1 MWPFGRK
8 AEAPAEGPRPIP
20 APVIRRDW
28 VGLPPI
34 QRLIGEH
41 PLTAPSDRFSD
52 GLTTHQDPSV
62 SSNTMGHHVVAEAP
76 SGIVLALAQPATRS
90 DGPEMVH
97 RPRVQRRAAAAT
109 DSGEWEAEEAA
120 SDAARPAPPSA
131 ERQPAPALFEL
142 PVAAAAPSI
151 QRLTRV
157 PEGEPVPF
165 MGKRRAPALESIPAS
180 FDETPMSVPDAPAP
194 AQRLTLGQA
203 RRLGLGPPINR
214 VPERGVQRAA
224 VEPMAMPLAPSPAL
238 GSPARS
244 EAVPAPT
251 TEPASPPPAAEPS
264 VPVTNEVATQAAPSA
279 APQPAIQ
286 MSHQDE
292 PAPAATSDGN
302 DAGRL
307 DLPLVARIPTRE
319 AAAAPLTPDGET
331 DHASIPGLPISLP
344 LVQRAAEVTKIA
356 ERAES
361 VATMSPTGQATA
373 APRPTVASRPSL
385 VRDTSSPLRPSPAMS
400 AATLPA
406 LLAPLVSARPLRP
419 TVSLQRASEA
429 VPNDI
434 EEPISRAFDTSL
446 AGVRI
451 DRSDA
456 GTAGAE
462 SMEARAFTQGDDV
475 VLPPTQ
481 GSLGYGP
488 ARSLLA
494 HELTH
499 VAQQRR
505 LGAARPAEA
514 SAHGRRLELQA
525 QRVERAWAS
534 EEDSSSTPTTEP
546 ASQTSHLPL
555 APVVPATI
563 QRAMAAVTAQAEAA
577 DAAQGSAPVVT
588 AQREPDVATPP
599 APAAATAAAA
609 ETVSAAAAT
618 REPSEQS
625 MDELAGRLYDRIRGR
640 LKNELLVD
648 RERAG
653 FLTDLR

>member
-8 AEAPAEGPRPIP
+8 AEAPAEGPGPVP
-20 APVIRRDW
+20 APVMRRDW

-52 GLTTHQDPSV
+52 GLATHQDPSV
-62 SSNTMGHHVVAEAP
+62 SSDTMGHHLAAEAP

-97 RPRVQRRAAAAT
+97 RPRVQRRAVAAAT

-142 PVAAAAPSI
+142 PVAAATPSI
-151 QRLTRV
+151 QRLTHA

-165 MGKRRAPALESIPAS
+165 MGKRRAPALESVPARL
-180 FDETPMSVPDAPAP
+180 DDTPGFVPDAPEAP
-194 AQRLTLGQA
+194 VQRLTLGQA

-214 VPERGVQRAA
+214 VPARAVQRAA
-224 VEPMAMPLAPSPAL
+224 TEPLAMPLASSPAPLPSAPADGVPATPSPAAE
-238 GSPARS
+238 SAITRPAI
-244 EAVPAPT
+244 EVGFQPALPAVAQRTIEMAGDDGPAQST
-251 TEPASPPPAAEPS
+251 AIPASD
-264 VPVTNEVATQAAPSA
+264 EV
-279 APQPAIQ
+279 
-286 MSHQDE
+286 
-292 PAPAATSDGN
+292 
-302 DAGRL
+302 GRL
-307 DLPLVARIPTRE
+307 DLPLAARTSTRE
-319 AAAAPLTPDGET
+319 VAGAPGTPEYALLAGPPE
-331 DHASIPGLPISLP
+331 SLP
-344 LVQRAAEVTKIA
+344 LVQRAPEGATPAEPA
-356 ERAES
+356 EASPAPVSHASAVPES
-361 VATMSPTGQATA
+361 
-373 APRPTVASRPSL
+373 TVASRPALVRELPSL
-385 VRDTSSPLRPSPAMS
+385 VRPVPTW
-400 AATLPA
+400 AAGSPA

-419 TVSLQRASEA
+419 TVSVQRASEA
-429 VPNDI
+429 APPDI
-434 EEPISRAFDTSL
+434 EAPISRAFDTSL

-456 GTAGAE
+456 GTAIAD
-462 SMEARAFTQGDDV
+462 SMGARAFTEGDDV
-475 VLPPTQ
+475 VLPPTE
-481 GSLGYGP
+481 GPLGHGP

-505 LGAARPAEA
+505 FGAALPAEA
-514 SAHGRRLELQA
+514 SPQGRRLELQA
-525 QRVERAWAS
+525 QRVERDFGSHRNAS
-534 EEDSSSTPTTEP
+534 SPSSAESSTQG
-546 ASQTSHLPL
+546 SQLPL
-555 APVVPATI
+555 APIVPATV

-577 DAAQGSAPVVT
+577 EARAVT
-588 AQREPDVATPP
+588 PLVMAQREPETASPS
-599 APAAATAAAA
+599 APAAAA
-609 ETVSAAAAT
+609 ETAGETASAGAANDAQ
-618 REPSEQS
+618 SEQS